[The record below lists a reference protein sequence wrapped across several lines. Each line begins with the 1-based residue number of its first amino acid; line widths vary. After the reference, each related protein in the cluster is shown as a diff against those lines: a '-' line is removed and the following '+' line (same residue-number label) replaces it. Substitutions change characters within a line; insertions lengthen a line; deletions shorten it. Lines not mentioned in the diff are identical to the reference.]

1 MGSVAVDNDR
11 ADSGRMGNGP
21 KANGRKGNGRKG
33 NGREGNGRKDVASLA
48 GLISQAA
55 PAGSLDNGHGKS

>member
-1 MGSVAVDNDR
+1 MGSVAADNDR

-21 KANGRKGNGRKG
+21 KANGRK
-33 NGREGNGRKDVASLA
+33 GNGRKDVASLA